1 MKLHKLLATS
11 LVVCLAVLGTAMAT
25 PADNTNGTVVD
36 ENYDPYRVEQ
46 ELAAR
51 IADAQLKYA
60 PVVKTLDN
68 GVKVQRTPQDDGIYN
83 TYVLKADSRGCAA
96 CHDSLEQTLNNLPM
110 GHMEINLVGD
120 VDVTVE
126 HCIGCHTYSPGYVP
140 DYYSFGSVVH
150 GLHDTQTFNAIGGS
164 CQSCHDANESDGKMN
179 LWDRVKYAR
188 LRGINMTAAEEMEAE
203 FSFDQTTTSP
213 AEDAFSLNW
222 VSGTSDYKV
231 YDDYVRGLKTDHQAL
246 LDWEITVDG
255 LVDNP
260 FTMTVAE
267 MIEKFGS
274 ETRTMSVHCTMD
286 PPGGGL
292 IYTAEVTGIPVKAI
306 MAEAGI
312 REGATGIYYVPADEV
327 CAYPETMELYEKTEP
342 MLVYAINGQDL
353 RYYQGFPVMSYVPG
367 MGAPNNAKELNK
379 LTVTDE
385 PVEEMYLYCG
395 WVREEEDRFFN
406 KPNASILY
414 TKEGQIIP
422 VGEAFTFEGYADAY
436 DEKITAIEFSW
447 DNGETW
453 QTYETPGT
461 ELGTWTYWR
470 YTFTPKTE
478 GAYVL
483 KVRAISETGRVGETP
498 AVRMVNAQ

>member
-1 MKLHKLLATS
+1 MSLH
-11 LVVCLAVLGTAMAT
+11 
-25 PADNTNGTVVD
+25 
-36 ENYDPYRVEQ
+36 R
-46 ELAAR
+46 
-51 IADAQLKYA
+51 
-60 PVVKTLDN
+60 
-68 GVKVQRTPQDDGIYN
+68 
-83 TYVLKADSRGCAA
+83 
-96 CHDSLEQTLNNLPM
+96 
-110 GHMEINLVGD
+110 
-120 VDVTVE
+120 
-126 HCIGCHTYSPGYVP
+126 
-140 DYYSFGSVVH
+140 
-150 GLHDTQTFNAIGGS
+150 
-164 CQSCHDANESDGKMN
+164 
-179 LWDRVKYAR
+179 
-188 LRGINMTAAEEMEAE
+188 
-203 FSFDQTTTSP
+203 
-213 AEDAFSLNW
+213 
-222 VSGTSDYKV
+222 
-231 YDDYVRGLKTDHQAL
+231 
-246 LDWEITVDG
+246 
-255 LVDNP
+255 
-260 FTMTVAE
+260 
-267 MIEKFGS
+267 
-274 ETRTMSVHCTMD
+274 TMD
-286 PPGGGL
+286 PAGGGL

-312 REGATGIYYVPADEV
+312 QEGATGIYYVPDDEV

-342 MLVYAINGQDL
+342 LLVYAIDGHDL
-353 RYYQGFPVMSYVPG
+353 RYYQGFPVISYVPG
-367 MGAPNNAKELNK
+367 MGAPNYAKELRA

-385 PVEEMYLYCG
+385 PVEEMYLYSG